1 MIGLSLLPSSH
12 PSTFQRKLVRASKA
26 CYCPFTLDKGR
37 SPGFAS
43 AQYDSWRPIKTRS
56 RSGYGAQPLNLAAL
70 TQLVGSLSKRHAVTT
85 LTGGSDRLWTDG
97 FRFCFTPLSGVLPT
111 FPSRYWFAI
120 GLPVV
125 FSLAGWS
132 PRIRTGFL
140 VPRPTQVPHLDHLP
154 CVYGSVTL
162 CAAPFQTLPL
172 QSVIFMER
180 PYYPATP

>member
-1 MIGLSLLPSSH
+1 MA
-12 PSTFQRKLVRASKA
+12 K
-26 CYCPFTLDKGR
+26 
-37 SPGFAS
+37 
-43 AQYDSWRPIKTRS
+43 
-56 RSGYGAQPLNLAAL
+56 PLNLAAL

-85 LTGGSDRLWTDG
+85 PKSGSDRLWTDG

-132 PRIRTGFL
+132 PRIRTGFH
-140 VPRPTQVPHLDHLP
+140 VPRPTQVPSLHRPP

-162 CAAPFQTLPL
+162 CAAHFHELPL
-172 QSVIFMER
+172 RLAVHHAKALQHRGALER
-180 PYYPATP
+180 HGLGSSPFARHYSGNRCFFLFLRVLRCFSSPRWPRCIHR